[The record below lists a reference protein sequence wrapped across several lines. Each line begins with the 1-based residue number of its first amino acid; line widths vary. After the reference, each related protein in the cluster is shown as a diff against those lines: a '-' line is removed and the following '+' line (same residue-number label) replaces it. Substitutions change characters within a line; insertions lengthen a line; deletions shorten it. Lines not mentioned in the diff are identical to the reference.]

1 MRMYPLPH
9 PAGDNENVEYDKCP
23 EASDEKAAAASF
35 EYRIHRN
42 FFGRQSEI
50 LEDENGF
57 IEPHDDDPG
66 SEEHHQDAESCH
78 IRMAE
83 FGRRC
88 TTTLFEPSHPAVPFH
103 RIDVDESEQNYE
115 AQSPALQEPPAARA

>member
-1 MRMYPLPH
+1 MKIFFICTLIHLSTAVDKGYMRMYPLPH

-35 EYRIHRN
+35 EYCIHRN

-50 LEDENGF
+50 LEDKNRF

-66 SEEHHQDAESCH
+66 DEK
-78 IRMAE
+78 
-83 FGRRC
+83 RC
-88 TTTLFEPSHPAVPFH
+88 
-103 RIDVDESEQNYE
+103 EQTR
-115 AQSPALQEPPAARA
+115 SR